1 MDEKKNHHAM
11 KMDFDIFSARKVSLN
26 MSLIHLNDNLLEGI
40 YHPMEN
46 RTKRA
51 LLDIGGKLLQ
61 GIFGVATE
69 IDLDLLRVRFDNSTK
84 KLISSQNK
92 IVIMTNVLKDSILNL
107 SNAMIVQNKLL
118 HKFKKN
124 NDIKLRMMQTMSL
137 IGESVSLI
145 HVLLSEYQN
154 LIETL
159 RQNSL
164 PTNVVTKQNLEK
176 IIKEG
181 INKFP
186 GTKFP
191 GNSKGNLSKMINAVT
206 VHQTENPLKFILYV
220 PFVSENDFDIYKI
233 VAVPI
238 IGKYNKMFI
247 ASEISGYIGISKLF
261 YFFSK
266 HKLNCHKFYCESD
279 LHLVKTSTKS
289 CALDVIT
296 NGTGNECLVEK
307 FETTQNYYI
316 EQLQSFWVV
325 VFFETT
331 SFVISCGTEKTFRES
346 KGLFKVPLVCTLET
360 ENFIL
365 TSVSISNSKVELRK
379 KIFKYEMLDVNKTI
393 INSNISDHGLKSL
406 DIIEKRLSNIKLK
419 TEKSMNELE

>member
-11 KMDFDIFSARKVSLN
+11 KLEFDIFSARKVSLN

-69 IDLDLLRVRFDNSTK
+69 IDLDLLRVRFDNSTR

-107 SNAMIVQNKLL
+107 SNAMFVQNKLL

-261 YFFSK
+261 YFF
-266 HKLNCHKFYCESD
+266 F
-279 LHLVKTSTKS
+279 
-289 CALDVIT
+289 
-296 NGTGNECLVEK
+296 
-307 FETTQNYYI
+307 
-316 EQLQSFWVV
+316 
-325 VFFETT
+325 
-331 SFVISCGTEKTFRES
+331 
-346 KGLFKVPLVCTLET
+346 
-360 ENFIL
+360 
-365 TSVSISNSKVELRK
+365 
-379 KIFKYEMLDVNKTI
+379 
-393 INSNISDHGLKSL
+393 
-406 DIIEKRLSNIKLK
+406 
-419 TEKSMNELE
+419 